1 MTTTDKNRIIAQFMG
16 LRPKLESPD
25 VYSFSDSPWFV
36 TRGSDPE
43 KIMDDIANYAKYHS
57 DWNWL
62 MEVVEKI
69 QLIPSYDKDRFGT
82 IVKIEGRNCSIK
94 SDNYGD
100 KDKNYSKSIYFNGS
114 YSGNTKIEAVH
125 EAVYQFVVWHNQNK
139 K

>member
-62 MEVVEKI
+62 MEVI
-69 QLIPSYDKDRFGT
+69 NR
-82 IVKIEGRNCSIK
+82 IEGIWIESETSQDTATVLIDGSFCQ
-94 SDNYGD
+94 
-100 KDKNYSKSIYFNGS
+100 IYTNGT
-114 YSGNTKIEAVH
+114 YINEIINIDGQKKIEAVH
-125 EAVYQFVVWHNQNK
+125 EAVYQFVVWNNQQVK
-139 K
+139 ETPKL